1 MSLIAVFDM
10 LRIAKTQAQTAA
22 VAAGAQAQD
31 KLVYK
36 GIYSDW
42 TVEDQDVR
50 EVIAYRAGLNV
61 AALGESHKTHNRV
74 DHVLL

>member
-1 MSLIAVFDM
+1 MRRRAG
-10 LRIAKTQAQTAA
+10 KQAHTAA
-22 VAAGAQAQD
+22 VTAGAQAQD
-31 KLVYK
+31 KPVYR

-74 DHVLL
+74 VHVLL